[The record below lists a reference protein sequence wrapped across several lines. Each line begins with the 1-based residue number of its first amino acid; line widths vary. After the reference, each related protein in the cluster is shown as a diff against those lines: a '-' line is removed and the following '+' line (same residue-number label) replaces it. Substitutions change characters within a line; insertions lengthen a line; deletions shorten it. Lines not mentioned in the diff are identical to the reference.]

1 MTVKPIF
8 LNERLSTNNP
18 LPKKSMPWA
27 TTPPA
32 ESAGVSW
39 TASRT
44 IEAVTGLSVATGHA
58 A

>member
-8 LNERLSTNNP
+8 LHERLSSNNP
-18 LPKKSMPWA
+18 LLRKSMPWA
-27 TTPPA
+27 TAPPA

-39 TASRT
+39 TATRM